1 MRYRITSAN
10 IRNKLFRIQDSLHG
24 RSVYTQIATLTNHY
38 DHPELIDEYTNHR
51 FRLLLEHAV
60 STTVFYSKY
69 STDYLL
75 RDLPMV
81 TKSDYKQH
89 FNDFLSS
96 KYDKSSL
103 VSSCTSGSYGTP
115 FTFYFTRENKASQT
129 AELIYFNRL
138 VGFRVGM
145 KHAHF
150 ASRKKSI
157 IEQIKQNQIVIHP
170 AKMDISWCKHTWKIL
185 RRSGVKVIVG
195 YPSALLFFGEYLCEL
210 KERDRFK
217 PSVIIYIAEPLYHE
231 HQRFLENVYGCPVVG
246 RYAATETG
254 VIACQKKTD
263 PGYFVNTARLIVEII
278 DPITGKQ
285 VAPGERGRVLLTD
298 LYSDAMPLI
307 RYDIGDIATLSDD
320 PANESG
326 VRILDR
332 IEGRAVETIIAPDGS
347 YISPIAIDDVFDGYT
362 GINSFRFIQNTETE
376 FEVELV
382 THDKYLH
389 EQKLF
394 DGFKRLLGPRANISF
409 KYVDDIPPLPS
420 GKRPFIINEMLRR
433 KAGGV

>member
-1 MRYRITSAN
+1 MR
-10 IRNKLFRIQDSLHG
+10 
-24 RSVYTQIATLTNHY
+24 
-38 DHPELIDEYTNHR
+38 
-51 FRLLLEHAV
+51 
-60 STTVFYSKY
+60 
-69 STDYLL
+69 
-75 RDLPMV
+75 
-81 TKSDYKQH
+81 
-89 FNDFLSS
+89 
-96 KYDKSSL
+96 
-103 VSSCTSGSYGTP
+103 
-115 FTFYFTRENKASQT
+115 
-129 AELIYFNRL
+129 
-138 VGFRVGM
+138 
-145 KHAHF
+145 HAHF

-157 IEQIKQNQIVIHP
+157 IEQFRQNQIVIYP
-170 AKMDISWCKHTWKIL
+170 AKMDISWCKHTWKKL

-210 KERDRFK
+210 KERNSFK

-231 HQRFLENVYGCPVVG
+231 HQRFLENVYGCSVVG

-263 PGYFVNTARLIVEII
+263 HRYFVNTARLIVEII

-347 YISPIAIDDVFDGYT
+347 YISPIAIDDVFDGFI
-362 GINSFRFIQNTETE
+362 GIHSFRFIQNTETE

-382 THDKYLH
+382 TNEKYLY
-389 EQKLF
+389 EQQLL

-409 KYVDDIPPLPS
+409 KYIDEIPPLAS
-420 GKRPFIINEMLRR
+420 GKRPFIINEMLRK
-433 KAGGV
+433 KAGGG